1 MYIKSSNVKVCKHF
15 LNRIQY
21 RLWDS
26 VVLLCYFYQYLLL
39 FALAVRSTPHRF
51 CFVFFLLLLFLFL
64 LLTAWSKY
72 SSAKK
77 QESYP
82 RCKFESNKRYNT
94 KYVLI
99 IPCISY
105 FNVCHVDHMHTS
117 VSEKIFNRLLVSK
130 KKAIYWTDPIVFPNG
145 KENTCILV
153 LAPTKCFDPFQSH
166 SLALIIF
173 WRKKKKGACLL
184 PSYA

>member
-1 MYIKSSNVKVCKHF
+1 MSALRFSYFASLPLPIS
-15 LNRIQY
+15 IIA
-21 RLWDS
+21 
-26 VVLLCYFYQYLLL
+26 LCISC
-39 FALAVRSTPHRF
+39 VRTTPYRF
-51 CFVFFLLLLFLFL
+51 CCCCCLFFVDFF

-82 RCKFESNKRYNT
+82 RCKFKSNKRYNT

-105 FNVCHVDHMHTS
+105 FKVCRLDLMPTS

-130 KKAIYWTDPIVFPNG
+130 KET
-145 KENTCILV
+145 TILNWPYGV
-153 LAPTKCFDPFQSH
+153 HQ
-166 SLALIIF
+166 
-173 WRKKKKGACLL
+173 WQRKHMRLGT
-184 PSYA
+184 P